1 MKNPYAVF
9 VALVPLW
16 PEFYSGSICV
26 GKMKETTRALNIDQ
40 NFVFDLG
47 SGICKLSNDN
57 FNHNINNSK
66 PQAVNDEVIQ
76 EMEF

>member
-1 MKNPYAVF
+1 MR
-9 VALVPLW
+9 
-16 PEFYSGSICV
+16 
-26 GKMKETTRALNIDQ
+26 ETTRALYINQ

-47 SGICKLSNDN
+47 SGICKFSNDN
-57 FNHNINNSK
+57 FNQKINNSK